1 MDAGESDANMICCL
15 REVTGIQALAQFS
28 HRESRLMMQ
37 QFPIFVDLHVVPPLI
52 IGDPPSFP
60 AYAGQPAV
68 AARLTSPAAG
78 SSAAIAMAR
87 FFCKFFHEFFG
98 SSLDKL
104 SAKSQLACMV
114 FWHSQAM
121 SARRC

>member
-52 IGDPPSFP
+52 IGDAPALATGASGDPPSFP

-68 AARLTSPAAG
+68 AAQLTSPAAG

-87 FFCKFFHEFFG
+87 FFLQIFSRIF
-98 SSLDKL
+98 
-104 SAKSQLACMV
+104 
-114 FWHSQAM
+114 
-121 SARRC
+121 